1 MSSDIATFTL
11 SANGKLCQYRYI
23 YDHKEEN
30 CTSEN
35 IPYMNLDDYESEGGF
50 YKCITNLT
58 K

>member
-1 MSSDIATFTL
+1 MKITSPTKL
-11 SANGKLCQYRYI
+11 SANGKQCQYRYI
-23 YDHKEEN
+23 YDHKKEN